1 MKFQFAN
8 LADFI
13 AMNGHGSYVWA
24 AYLITLVALVILVWL
39 PIQQQRAFFQRQR
52 RQQQRAGQQPQADLP
67 SNPNL
72 SQ

>member
-1 MKFQFAN
+1 MKFQFAD

-24 AYLITLVALVILVWL
+24 AYLITLVALVALVWL

-52 RQQQRAGQQPQADLP
+52 RQQQRAAQHPQADLP
-67 SNPNL
+67 SNPDL
-72 SQ
+72 S

>member
-8 LADFI
+8 FADFI

-67 SNPNL
+67 STPNL